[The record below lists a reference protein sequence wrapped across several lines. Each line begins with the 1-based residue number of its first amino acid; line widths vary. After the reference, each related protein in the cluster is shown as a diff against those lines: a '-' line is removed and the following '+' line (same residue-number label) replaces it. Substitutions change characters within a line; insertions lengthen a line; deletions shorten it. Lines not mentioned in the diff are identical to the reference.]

1 MILGKGIEQLQ
12 IFATFWAFSTIAT
25 AVYLF
30 VNGFVKTQLARVIFD
45 TIFSIAIVPAF
56 WGANVHFNNG
66 EFRLFVF
73 LAVAL
78 GIATSYFCFCS
89 TLDKLS
95 AKLYNLFTTK
105 KVDNNGKAI
114 L

>member
-1 MILGKGIEQLQ
+1 MTLGKGIEQLQ
-12 IFATFWAFSTIAT
+12 VFATFWAFSTIAT

-30 VNGFVKTQLARVIFD
+30 VNGFVKTQLARVVLD
-45 TIFSIAIVPAF
+45 VIVSVAMVPCF
-56 WGANVHFNNG
+56 LKANIHFNNG

-73 LAVAL
+73 VAL
-78 GIATSYFCFCS
+78 ALGVATSYFCFRS

-95 AKLYNLFTTK
+95 TKLYNLFTTK

>member
-1 MILGKGIEQLQ
+1 MFI
-12 IFATFWAFSTIAT
+12 
-25 AVYLF
+25 
-30 VNGFVKTQLARVIFD
+30 NGFVKTQLARVIFD
-45 TIFSIAIVPAF
+45 TIFSIAMVPCF
-56 WGANVHFNNG
+56 LKANIHFNNG

-73 LAVAL
+73 VAL
-78 GIATSYFCFCS
+78 ALGVATSYFCFRS

-95 AKLYNLFTTK
+95 TKLYNLFTTK

>member
-1 MILGKGIEQLQ
+1 MTLGKGIEQLQ
-12 IFATFWAFSTIAT
+12 IFATFWALAT
-25 AVYLF
+25 VATVVYLF
-30 VNGFVKTQLARVIFD
+30 VNGFAKTQLARIIVD
-45 TIFSIAIVPAF
+45 LIFSLFAVPAF
-56 WGANVHFNNG
+56 LIANVHFNNG

-78 GIATSYFCFCS
+78 GVTTSYICFRS
-89 TLDKLS
+89 TLDKLP

-105 KVDNNGKAI
+105 KVDNNGKTI

>member
-1 MILGKGIEQLQ
+1 MTLGKGIEQLQ
-12 IFATFWAFSTIAT
+12 IFSTFWALAT
-25 AVYLF
+25 VATVVYLF
-30 VNGFVKTQLARVIFD
+30 VNGFAKTQLARIIVD
-45 TIFSIAIVPAF
+45 AIFSLFAVPAF
-56 WGANVHFNNG
+56 LLANVHFNNG

-73 LAVAL
+73 FAVAL
-78 GIATSYFCFCS
+78 GVATSYICFRS

-105 KVDNNGKAI
+105 KVDNNGKTI

>member
-1 MILGKGIEQLQ
+1 MTLGKGIEQLQ
-12 IFATFWAFSTIAT
+12 VFGTFWALAT
-25 AVYLF
+25 VATVVYLF
-30 VNGFVKTQLARVIFD
+30 ANGFAKTQLARVILD
-45 TIFSIAIVPAF
+45 AIFSLFAVPAF
-56 WGANVHFNNG
+56 LIANVHFNNG

-73 LAVAL
+73 FAVAL
-78 GIATSYFCFCS
+78 GIATSYICFRS

-105 KVDNNGKAI
+105 KLDNDGKTI